1 MIKEGYTS
9 ERFTLPVRHTEH
21 IEKETN
27 SKYAT
32 NKTLIAAA
40 LIPVVASVP
49 LIYKGLKDS
58 FTSTT
63 IPVTSTVI
71 APTPLI
77 TPPPVL
83 STPEAITSMVT
94 PIQQIPPDIM
104 AEPTGFVA
112 ETSIDILS
120 NILDPLI
127 TLMVAVSFPIASVI
141 MVGSC
146 FFFMLGNSERAWD
159 GIYKAALG
167 YIVIQMSPLFLEILR
182 QVGEAV

>member
-1 MIKEGYTS
+1 MIKEGYSS
-9 ERFTLPVRHTEH
+9 ETFTLPVRHNDNMEQELKT
-21 IEKETN
+21 
-27 SKYAT
+27 KYAT
-32 NKTLIAAA
+32 KKTLITAA

-49 LIYKGLKDS
+49 LIYKGLKNS
-58 FTSTT
+58 FTTTT
-63 IPVTSTVI
+63 IPVASTVI
-71 APTPLI
+71 TPTPLI
-77 TPPPVL
+77 IPPPVL
-83 STPEAITSMVT
+83 STPEVIANMAV
-94 PIQQIPPDIM
+94 PIQQTPPDII
-104 AEPTGFVA
+104 AEPVGLVA
-112 ETSIDILS
+112 DTSLEILA